1 MRGGERGRE
10 REVGRE
16 REREKERGG
25 VREFKKNIKFMVHIL
40 NFICGELTCRSHRPP
55 CTACTD
61 TV

>member
-1 MRGGERGRE
+1 
-10 REVGRE
+10 
-16 REREKERGG
+16 

-40 NFICGELTCRSHRPP
+40 NFICRELTCRRHRPP